1 MNKAYLFLLIF
12 MMIIQT
18 QKLLSFENK
27 ILFKVNNE
35 IISSIDVYNEINY
48 LTALNPDFSSIDQ
61 NEKYE
66 IALNSLEREKIKKIE
81 IIRNT
86 DNLKIDDEFLDNLIE
101 SVYKQLKFKNLN
113 DFKKH
118 LSSYQ
123 TDYNLFKD
131 KIIIENIWNELIYIK
146 FKDKVIIN
154 KEELTKRILN
164 SNKEFSISL
173 KLSEIT
179 FRVENTEDFDEKYNS
194 IKKDIF
200 DKGFENA
207 AIIHSISN
215 TSKVGGKIG
224 WVIENS
230 IENKIKKQLLK
241 LNVGDFSEPFVI
253 PGGFVILKIDDKKK
267 ENLLENNLEKKL
279 EELIKTETNRQ
290 LQNFSNIYLQ
300 KIKKNIVINAL

>member
-1 MNKAYLFLLIF
+1 

-224 WVIENS
+224 WVNENS

>member
-164 SNKEFSISL
+164 NNKEFSISL

>member
-61 NEKYE
+61 NEKYK

>member
-1 MNKAYLFLLIF
+1 MNKAHLFLLIF

-66 IALNSLEREKIKKIE
+66 IALNSLKREKIKKIE

-101 SVYKQLKFKNLN
+101 SVYKQLKFKKLN

-241 LNVGDFSEPFVI
+241 LNVGDFSEPLVI

>member
-61 NEKYE
+61 NKKYE

>member
-224 WVIENS
+224 WVNENS

-300 KIKKNIVINAL
+300 KIKKI

>member
-1 MNKAYLFLLIF
+1 MNKTHLFLLIF

-224 WVIENS
+224 WVNENS

>member
-1 MNKAYLFLLIF
+1 MNKAHLFLLIF

>member
-1 MNKAYLFLLIF
+1 MNKTHLFLLIF